1 MSKIEETDIKIVDN
15 ENDTKN
21 KYSSFETTEKK
32 EEESIPFWT
41 DNPNIIFKE
50 PYFFEFFPTENMSYS
65 QKLNAISRMIIYL
78 TFFIFIFSKSV
89 RLLIVSAITLFSIF
103 LLHNY
108 KQNEMTKNEKR
119 ILENFENVASDV
131 LAQIIYQ

>member
-65 QKLNAISRMIIYL
+65 QKLNAISRMVIYL

-108 KQNEMTKNEKR
+108 KQNEMTKNEK
-119 ILENFENVASDV
+119 
-131 LAQIIYQ
+131 

>member
-21 KYSSFETTEKK
+21 KYSSYESTEKK
-32 EEESIPFWT
+32 EEDNIPFWT

-65 QKLNAISRMIIYL
+65 QKLNAISRMVIYL

-89 RLLIVSAITLFSIF
+89 RLLIASAITLFSIF

-119 ILENFENVASDV
+119 NLENFENYKIQKH
-131 LAQIIYQ
+131 L